1 VNSCIHHWEIEPADG
16 PTSKGVCGVCG
27 MTRRFQNYTGEP
39 ETWKT
44 KSQKL
49 EDVYADPPTT
59 QVKTVEP
66 G

>member
-1 VNSCIHHWEIEPADG
+1 
-16 PTSKGVCGVCG
+16 

-39 ETWKT
+39 DTWKT